1 MEPHI
6 IKQLLSDANKGY
18 INKDDLLEICLREL
32 DKAGTLMQLAIDEGF
47 IGEQELEIEERKL
60 ERDIS
65 KLDTTQKIIERVL
78 NRYGD

>member
-1 MEPHI
+1 MEYNLI
-6 IKQLLSDANKGY
+6 QQLLSDSNKGH

-32 DKAGTLMQLAIDEGF
+32 DKSGTLMQLAIDEGF
-47 IGEQELEIEERKL
+47 IGEPELETDESRL

-65 KLDTTQKIIERVL
+65 GLDTTQKIIERVL

>member
-1 MEPHI
+1 MEPHL
-6 IKQLLSDANKGY
+6 IKQLLSDANKGH

-32 DKAGTLMQLAIDEGF
+32 DKSGTLMQLAIDEGF
-47 IGEQELEIEERKL
+47 IGEPELETDESRL

-65 KLDTTQKIIERVL
+65 GLDTTQKIIERVL

>member
-1 MEPHI
+1 
-6 IKQLLSDANKGY
+6 
-18 INKDDLLEICLREL
+18 
-32 DKAGTLMQLAIDEGF
+32 MQLAIDEGF
-47 IGEQELEIEERKL
+47 IGEPELEIEERKL